1 MAIERHGW
9 RGRRRS
15 MTVDDNTSCRHTTGH
30 RRHMI
35 ADDAKRHV
43 ETLSKENIL
52 WDGDKAQLPSRR
64 HSMRQAHRQTYE
76 NALLDKGEAA
86 GLIVA
91 TSRRADVIKTHG
103 IKQSQSLEWFGD
115 QAVNTSFIL
124 SIQQNQN
131 PPLTVLG
138 TGSQEALVSRT
149 FAILFFKTN

>member
-1 MAIERHGW
+1 MKLKDVNTSISSECHGLSQSMAIERHGW

-52 WDGDKAQLPSRR
+52 RDGDKAQLPSRR

-103 IKQSQSLEWFGD
+103 IKQSQSLESSVIRQSTLHLFCLF
-115 QAVNTSFIL
+115 NRTRI
-124 SIQQNQN
+124 
-131 PPLTVLG
+131 PL
-138 TGSQEALVSRT
+138 
-149 FAILFFKTN
+149 